1 MFWLL
6 PTLGFEFWALKE
18 LWIRSWLWRNHV
30 GWVLIVCQSFTT
42 AGQGEEEALSQTGSQ
57 KSGEIVIDEE
67 AGIAETVAR
76 WQQRKRERLEL
87 ERRRLREEGSSA
99 KIQGKGHIHGE
110 GEEGEGIRQA
120 SSAQEPKLEVT
131 ELPGTI
137 ASDIH
142 PVKSEHTNLKPKSD
156 EICTARLP
164 SIFVQ
169 RSYSARR
176 CERLWGCLF

>member
-1 MFWLL
+1 M
-6 PTLGFEFWALKE
+6 
-18 LWIRSWLWRNHV
+18 
-30 GWVLIVCQSFTT
+30 GWVLIVWQSFKK
-42 AGQGEEEALSQTGSQ
+42 AGQGEEEVLSQTGSQ

-87 ERRRLREEGSSA
+87 ERRRLREEEGSSA

-110 GEEGEGIRQA
+110 GEGEGIRQA

-142 PVKSEHTNLKPKSD
+142 PVKSEHTNLKPKSH

-164 SIFVQ
+164 SILV
-169 RSYSARR
+169 
-176 CERLWGCLF
+176 

>member
-1 MFWLL
+1 
-6 PTLGFEFWALKE
+6 
-18 LWIRSWLWRNHV
+18 V
-30 GWVLIVCQSFTT
+30 GWVLIFCQSFTT
-42 AGQGEEEALSQTGSQ
+42 AGQGEEEVLSQMGSQ
-57 KSGEIVIDEE
+57 KSGEIVTDEE
-67 AGIAETVAR
+67 VGIAETVAR

-87 ERRRLREEGSSA
+87 ERRRLREEEGSSA
-99 KIQGKGHIHGE
+99 KIQDIHGE
-110 GEEGEGIRQA
+110 GEEGIRQA

-142 PVKSEHTNLKPKSD
+142 PVKSEHTNLKPKSH

-164 SIFVQ
+164 SILVQ
-169 RSYSARR
+169 PSCSARR

>member
-1 MFWLL
+1 M
-6 PTLGFEFWALKE
+6 
-18 LWIRSWLWRNHV
+18 
-30 GWVLIVCQSFTT
+30 GWVLIVCQSFKN
-42 AGQGEEEALSQTGSQ
+42 AGRGEEVLSQTGSQ

-87 ERRRLREEGSSA
+87 ERRRLREEEGSSA

-110 GEEGEGIRQA
+110 GEGEGIRQA

-142 PVKSEHTNLKPKSD
+142 PVNSEHTNLKPKSH

-164 SIFVQ
+164 SILV
-169 RSYSARR
+169 
-176 CERLWGCLF
+176 